1 MKLELLYP
9 AWVILCAATGA
20 LLGNVNGYGT
30 FRGLSDGV
38 IVAMLPIFFLMIGL
52 GIMSLWRPL
61 LPPCRCGQC
70 NHKGYRYAGY
80 PTAPRQADKPDGIV
94 PNADDRISHATGTS
108 MNY

>member
-61 LPPCRCGQC
+61 LPPVVAGSAIT
-70 NHKGYRYAGY
+70 KGTDMPVIRLRRD
-80 PTAPRQADKPDGIV
+80 RQTNPMELSQMRTIV
-94 PNADDRISHATGTS
+94 SVMQRALR
-108 MNY
+108 